1 MGIHWQELIVIL
13 LIVLVLFGPK
23 RLPEIGRSLGN
34 GIREFRE
41 TMSGTGQSAERHADA
56 HRATATAAS
65 DTSDGVAPAA
75 AVPAPVA
82 VEVVEPHESNGTG
95 AATPKA

>member
-34 GIREFRE
+34 GVREFRDSMAGKASTE
-41 TMSGTGQSAERHADA
+41 QLND
-56 HRATATAAS
+56 RA
-65 DTSDGVAPAA
+65 PI
-75 AVPAPVA
+75 A
-82 VEVVEPHESNGTG
+82 VEAEIDRTETTTPESR
-95 AATPKA
+95 